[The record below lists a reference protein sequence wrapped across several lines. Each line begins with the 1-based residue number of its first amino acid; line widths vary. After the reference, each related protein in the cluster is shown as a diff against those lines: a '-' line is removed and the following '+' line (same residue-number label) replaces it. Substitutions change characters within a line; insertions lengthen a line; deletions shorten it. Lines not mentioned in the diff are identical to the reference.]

1 MIMLETHLL
10 SPITRR
16 RLRNGPAADHIDA
29 FADWL
34 NLSGYKPISIRALLT
49 SLAGWT
55 DWMCAAG
62 FTAQDLLRGFDAC
75 RSAVGKKPRV
85 HYRGGPNHKSLTAA
99 RIFIRFLQNQ
109 GKLPH
114 NTPTGACDVWPV
126 LAEFRSWMSAHR
138 GLTDTTLDLY
148 EGIIV
153 GLLDALGDDVRNYSA
168 ETLRNFVAA
177 RARPHGISR
186 ANSIVGAVRSFVRYL
201 GITGQCSPGMEHAIP
216 IFASWQLSSVP
227 RFLSGEEV
235 ERVISSCNGYVF
247 ELRDRAVILLLAR
260 LGLRSS
266 EVAHLRFTDIDW
278 RSGTITISGKGRR
291 RESLPLPQEVGRAIL
306 LYVRQGR
313 PVLRVPEVFATVLAP
328 FHAVTRAVVTH
339 IVRGALRRAGIKAP
353 INGAHV
359 LRHSAATSML
369 RQGVSLAGVGAV
381 LRHRAPT
388 TTAHYAKVDFVLL
401 AEIAQPWPEV
411 SSC

>member
-1 MIMLETHLL
+1 MLETHLH
-10 SPITRR
+10 SPVTRR
-16 RLRNGPAADHIDA
+16 RLRRGPAADHIDA

-34 NLSGYKPISIRALLT
+34 NLSGYKPVSIRTMLT
-49 SLAGWT
+49 GLAGWT
-55 DWMCAAG
+55 DWMCTSSLA
-62 FTAQDLLRGFDAC
+62 AQDLLPGLDAC
-75 RSAVGKKPRV
+75 RSELRKKHRV
-85 HYRGGPNHKSLTAA
+85 HHRGGPNRKSLTAA
-99 RIFIRFLQNQ
+99 SIFIRFLQDE
-109 GKLPH
+109 GKLPR
-114 NTPTGACDVWPV
+114 TAVPGASDVWPV
-126 LAEFRSWMSAHR
+126 LAEFRSWMRTHR

-148 EGIIV
+148 EGIIA
-153 GLLDALGDDVRNYSA
+153 GLLEALGDDARNYSA
-168 ETLRNFVAA
+168 EALRNFVAT

-201 GITGQCSPGMEHAIP
+201 GIIGQCSQGMEHAIP
-216 IFASWQLSSVP
+216 AFASWQLSSVP
-227 RFLSGEEV
+227 RFLSGDEV
-235 ERVISSCNGYVF
+235 ERVISCCSGYVF

-260 LGLRSS
+260 LGLRAS

-278 RSGTITISGKGRR
+278 RNGTINVCGKGRR
-291 RESLPLPQEVGRAIL
+291 QEVGNAIL
-306 LYVRQGR
+306 LYVKQGR
-313 PVLRVPEVFATVLAP
+313 PLLQVPELFTTVLAP
-328 FHAVTRAVVTH
+328 VHAVTRAVVTH

-381 LRHRAPT
+381 LRHRAPE